1 MRDIK
6 QLIKEVLS
14 KHTLDCGCG
23 CNDGCAKAP
32 MINENLNA
40 RIVMTENMKY
50 HITNKKPL
58 TENTFRYGSNAFL
71 DLWAEARYLY
81 SRDAINLSGDD
92 KKMITETNLGEY
104 GIYEGQNV
112 PLDMPMSEENTPIK
126 PGDKVAKKFASTDGD
141 YVKEYEVISITGNSA
156 RLKDINTGMVVG
168 MFLNDLYKTLNES
181 ESKKL
186 NKPHRGGAS
195 GKKYYVYVRDPKTKK
210 TRKISFGDAGGLKAK
225 INDPKARKAFSARH
239 DCPNKKDKTKASYWS
254 CRLPKYAKLLGIKS
268 SFTGYW

>member
-1 MRDIK
+1 
-6 QLIKEVLS
+6 
-14 KHTLDCGCG
+14 
-23 CNDGCAKAP
+23 

-81 SRDAINLSGDD
+81 SRDAIDLSGDD
-92 KKMITETNLGEY
+92 KKMITETSLGEY

-156 RLKDINTGMVVG
+156 RLKDINAGMVVS
-168 MFLNDLYKTLNES
+168 MSLNDLYKTLNES